1 MRVQA
6 VPVDCRLLFVGFVR
20 IANKGPRRAI
30 PSKTTKIA
38 DSESRAYVTALARGL
53 SVMKAF
59 DDQNARLTLSD
70 VARIVG
76 LPRASARRALLTL
89 RALGYVQSSGRVFSL
104 SPQVLTLAR
113 AYLESSPVPRVAQGF
128 LENVSET
135 LGESCSLSIL
145 HGEEVIYIARSTRK
159 RIGSLHR
166 DVGAHLPAHCTSMG
180 RVLLAAL
187 SDAELDSFIAA
198 AKLHSFTPYTVTD
211 KNELRVIIE
220 KTRRN
225 GYSLV
230 DQELEIDLRSVAV
243 PVHNSAGRV
252 IAAMNVSAQASR
264 TAKKQLVE
272 RSLPALRD
280 AAMKMR
286 PLLIG

>member
-1 MRVQA
+1 
-6 VPVDCRLLFVGFVR
+6 
-20 IANKGPRRAI
+20 
-30 PSKTTKIA
+30 
-38 DSESRAYVTALARGL
+38 
-53 SVMKAF
+53 MKAF
-59 DDQNARLTLSD
+59 DDQHARLTLSD

-89 RALGYVQSSGRVFSL
+89 QSLGYVDSNGRLFGL

-128 LENVSET
+128 LEKISEA

-187 SDAELDSFIAA
+187 PDTELDAFIAG
-198 AKLHSFTPYTVTD
+198 AKLQSFTPYTMTE
-211 KNELRVIIE
+211 KSELHLIIQNV
-220 KTRRN
+220 RLS
-225 GYSLV
+225 GYPLV
-230 DQELEIDLRSVAV
+230 DQELELHLRA
-243 PVHNSAGRV
+243 SA
-252 IAAMNVSAQASR
+252 
-264 TAKKQLVE
+264 
-272 RSLPALRD
+272 
-280 AAMKMR
+280 
-286 PLLIG
+286 

>member
-1 MRVQA
+1 
-6 VPVDCRLLFVGFVR
+6 LFALR
-20 IANKGPRRAI
+20 TLPETSII
-30 PSKTTKIA
+30 PSKRPKTAEAK
-38 DSESRAYVTALARGL
+38 SRAYVTALARGL

-59 DDQNARLTLSD
+59 DEQHASLTLSD

-89 RALGYVQSSGRVFSL
+89 QSLGYVKSNGRMFSL

-113 AYLESSPVPRVAQGF
+113 AYLASSPVPRVAQGF
-128 LENVSET
+128 LENLSEG

-145 HGEEVIYIARSTRK
+145 HGDEVIYIARSTRK

-187 SDAELDSFIAA
+187 PDAQLSAFIAA
-198 AKLHSFTPYTVTD
+198 TKLNSFTPYTTID
-211 KNELRVIIE
+211 KDELRDLIQRV
-220 KTRRN
+220 RRN

-230 DQELEIDLRSVAV
+230 DQELEIELRSIAV
-243 PVHNSAGRV
+243 PVHNAGGRV

-264 TAKKQLVE
+264 TTKKQMVD
-272 RSLPALRD
+272 RFLPALRE

>member
-1 MRVQA
+1 M
-6 VPVDCRLLFVGFVR
+6 
-20 IANKGPRRAI
+20 
-30 PSKTTKIA
+30 
-38 DSESRAYVTALARGL
+38 TALARGL
-53 SVMKAF
+53 SVLKAF
-59 DDQNARLTLSD
+59 DDQHARLTLSD

-89 RALGYVQSSGRVFSL
+89 QSLGYVEGNGRMFTL

-113 AYLESSPVPRVAQGF
+113 AYLASSPVPRVAQGF
-128 LENVSET
+128 LENVSEA

-145 HGEEVIYIARSTRK
+145 HGDEVIYIARSTRK

-187 SDAELDSFIAA
+187 PDADLDGFIAD
-198 AKLHSFTPYTVTD
+198 AKLQSFTPYTVVD
-211 KNELRVIIE
+211 KDELRALIQKV
-220 KTRRN
+220 RRN

-230 DQELEIDLRSVAV
+230 DQELEIELRSIAV
-243 PVHNSAGRV
+243 PIHNAGGRV

-264 TAKKQLVE
+264 TPKKQMVD
-272 RSLPALRD
+272 RFLPALRD

>member
-1 MRVQA
+1 MPCDLFALRTSSQGL
-6 VPVDCRLLFVGFVR
+6 RLDTPE
-20 IANKGPRRAI
+20 KP
-30 PSKTTKIA
+30 PEE
-38 DSESRAYVTALARGL
+38 DSRAYVTALARGL
-53 SVMKAF
+53 AVLKAF
-59 DDQNARLTLSD
+59 DEEHARLTLSD
-70 VARIVG
+70 VARRVD

-89 RALGYVQSSGRVFSL
+89 QALGYVESEGRLFRL

-113 AYLESSPVPRVAQGF
+113 AYLASSPVPRVAQGF

-187 SDAELDSFIAA
+187 PDAELDKFLAEVR
-198 AKLHSFTPYTVTD
+198 LQSFTPYTVTD
-211 KNELRVIIE
+211 KAELRQILE

-230 DQELEIDLRSVAV
+230 DQELEIDLRSIAV
-243 PVHNSAGRV
+243 PVQNATGRV
-252 IAAMNVSAQASR
+252 IAGMNVSAQASR
-264 TAKKQLVE
+264 TPKKQLVE
-272 RSLPALRD
+272 KFLPALRD

-286 PLLIG
+286 PLLIA

>member
-1 MRVQA
+1 MTVSNATPEGKEDAAR
-6 VPVDCRLLFVGFVR
+6 
-20 IANKGPRRAI
+20 
-30 PSKTTKIA
+30 S
-38 DSESRAYVTALARGL
+38 YVTALARGL
-53 SVMKAF
+53 SVLKAF

-70 VARIVG
+70 VARIVD

-89 RALGYVQSSGRVFSL
+89 EALGYVESHGRTFSL

-113 AYLESSPVPRVAQGF
+113 AYLASSPVPRIAQGF

-180 RVLLAAL
+180 RALLAAL
-187 SDAELDSFIAA
+187 PDAELERFLANV
-198 AKLHSFTPYTVTD
+198 KLRSFTPYTVTD
-211 KNELRVIIE
+211 DGDLRAILE
-220 KTRRN
+220 KVRRN

-230 DQELEIDLRSVAV
+230 DQELEVDLRSVAV
-243 PVHNSAGRV
+243 PVQNAGGRV

-264 TAKKQLVE
+264 TPKKQLID
-272 RSLPALRD
+272 RFLPALRE

>member
-1 MRVQA
+1 M
-6 VPVDCRLLFVGFVR
+6 
-20 IANKGPRRAI
+20 
-30 PSKTTKIA
+30 
-38 DSESRAYVTALARGL
+38 TALARGL
-53 SVMKAF
+53 SVLRAF
-59 DDQNARLTLSD
+59 DEQHERLTLSE
-70 VARIVG
+70 VAKIAE

-89 RALGYVQSSGRVFSL
+89 QGLGYVNADGKLFSL

-113 AYLESSPVPRVAQGF
+113 AYLASSPVPRIAQGF
-128 LENVSET
+128 LESVSDA

-145 HGEEVIYIARSTRK
+145 HEDEAIYIARSTRK

-166 DVGAHLPAHCTSMG
+166 DVGARLPAHCTSMG

-187 SDAELDSFIAA
+187 PDSDLEAFLARTRPASYTPHTITRKAELRTS
-198 AKLHSFTPYTVTD
+198 
-211 KNELRVIIE
+211 IE
-220 KTRRN
+220 KVRRN

-243 PVHNSAGRV
+243 PVLNAAGRV

-264 TAKKQLVE
+264 TPKKQLTE
-272 RSLPALRD
+272 LFLPTLRD
-280 AAMKMR
+280 AAIRMR

>member
-1 MRVQA
+1 
-6 VPVDCRLLFVGFVR
+6 VGFVR
-20 IANKGPRRAI
+20 TANICHGPSIILQKNPKGV
-30 PSKTTKIA
+30 
-38 DSESRAYVTALARGL
+38 EGEGRAYVTALARGL

-59 DDQNARLTLSD
+59 DDQHARLTLSD

-76 LPRASARRALLTL
+76 FPRASARRALLTL
-89 RALGYVQSSGRVFSL
+89 QSLGYVESNGRLFSL

-113 AYLESSPVPRVAQGF
+113 AYLASSPVPRVAQGF
-128 LENVSET
+128 LENVSEG

-145 HGEEVIYIARSTRK
+145 HGDEVIYIARSTRK

-187 SDAELDSFIAA
+187 SDTELDAFIAA
-198 AKLHSFTPYTVTD
+198 VRLQSFTPYTTIT
-211 KNELRVIIE
+211 KSELRALIQKV
-220 KTRRN
+220 RRN

-230 DQELEIDLRSVAV
+230 DQELEIELRSISV
-243 PVHNSAGRV
+243 PVHNAGGRV

-264 TAKKQLVE
+264 TTKKQMVD
-272 RSLPALRD
+272 RFLPALRD

>member
-1 MRVQA
+1 
-6 VPVDCRLLFVGFVR
+6 VG
-20 IANKGPRRAI
+20 RAI
-30 PSKTTKIA
+30 TLKKSQKAGEGGK
-38 DSESRAYVTALARGL
+38 RAYVTALARGL

-59 DDQNARLTLSD
+59 DDQHAQLTLSD

-89 RALGYVQSSGRVFSL
+89 QALGYVESNERMFSL

-113 AYLESSPVPRVAQGF
+113 AYLASSPVPRVAQGF
-128 LENVSET
+128 LEKVSEG

-145 HGEEVIYIARSTRK
+145 HGDEVIYIARSTRK

-187 SDAELDSFIAA
+187 PDKELDGLIAN
-198 AKLHSFTPYTVTD
+198 AKLHSFTPYTIVD
-211 KNELRVIIE
+211 ESELRDNIQKV
-220 KTRRN
+220 RRN

-230 DQELEIDLRSVAV
+230 DQELEIELRSIAV
-243 PVHNSAGRV
+243 PIHNAAGRV

-264 TAKKQLVE
+264 TAKKQMVD
-272 RSLPALRD
+272 RFLPALRD

>member
-1 MRVQA
+1 MSAFREISSLCEQCA
-6 VPVDCRLLFVGFVR
+6 V
-20 IANKGPRRAI
+20 GPII
-30 PSKTTKIA
+30 PSKKPKLPK
-38 DSESRAYVTALARGL
+38 DESRSYVTALARGL

-59 DDQNARLTLSD
+59 DDQHARLTLSD
-70 VARIVG
+70 VARIVE

-89 RALGYVQSSGRVFSL
+89 QSLGYVESSGRMFSL

-113 AYLESSPVPRVAQGF
+113 AYLASSPVPRVAQGF
-128 LENVSET
+128 LENVSDS

-145 HGEEVIYIARSTRK
+145 HGDEVIYIARSTRK

-187 SDAELDSFIAA
+187 ADAELDAFIAGA
-198 AKLHSFTPYTVTD
+198 ELQSFTPYTTTD
-211 KNELRVIIE
+211 KSELRGIIQ
-220 KTRRN
+220 KIRRN
-225 GYSLV
+225 SYSRV
-230 DQELEIDLRSVAV
+230 DQELEIELRSIAV
-243 PVHNSAGRV
+243 PIHNAGGRV

-264 TAKKQLVE
+264 TTKKQMMD
-272 RSLPALRD
+272 RFLPSLRD

>member
-1 MRVQA
+1 
-6 VPVDCRLLFVGFVR
+6 
-20 IANKGPRRAI
+20 
-30 PSKTTKIA
+30 
-38 DSESRAYVTALARGL
+38 VTALARGL

-59 DDQNARLTLSD
+59 DEENARLTLSE

-89 RALGYVQSSGRVFSL
+89 EKLGYVESDERVFSL

-113 AYLESSPVPRVAQGF
+113 AYLASSPVPRVAQGF
-128 LENVSET
+128 LENVSEG

-145 HGEEVIYIARSTRK
+145 HGDEVIYIARSTRK

-187 SDAELDSFIAA
+187 PDRELDQF
-198 AKLHSFTPYTVTD
+198 LERVTLESFTPYTVTD
-211 KNELRVIIE
+211 KNEFRAIIE
-220 KTRRN
+220 RVRRN
-225 GYSLV
+225 GYCLV
-230 DQELEIDLRSVAV
+230 DQELEIDLRSIAV
-243 PVHNSAGRV
+243 PVQNASGRV
-252 IAAMNVSAQASR
+252 IAGMNVSAQASR
-264 TAKKQLVE
+264 TRKKQMID
-272 RSLPALRD
+272 RFLPALRE

>member
-1 MRVQA
+1 V
-6 VPVDCRLLFVGFVR
+6 L
-20 IANKGPRRAI
+20 
-30 PSKTTKIA
+30 
-38 DSESRAYVTALARGL
+38 
-53 SVMKAF
+53 KAF

-89 RALGYVQSSGRVFSL
+89 QALGYVESSGREFTL

-113 AYLESSPVPRVAQGF
+113 AYLESSPVTRVAQGF
-128 LENVSET
+128 LEKISDT
-135 LGESCSLSIL
+135 LGQSCSLSIL

-187 SDAELDSFIAA
+187 PDAELAAFIANA
-198 AKLHSFTPYTVTD
+198 RLQSFTPYTVTD
-211 KNELRVIIE
+211 KDELRGILE
-220 KTRRN
+220 KIRRN

-230 DQELEIDLRSVAV
+230 DQELEIDLRAVAV

-264 TAKKQLVE
+264 IAKKQLVE
-272 RSLPALRD
+272 RFLPALRD
-280 AAMKMR
+280 AATKMR
-286 PLLIG
+286 PLLMG

>member
-1 MRVQA
+1 MA
-6 VPVDCRLLFVGFVR
+6 WASSIP
-20 IANKGPRRAI
+20 NKNPKAAGREGR
-30 PSKTTKIA
+30 S
-38 DSESRAYVTALARGL
+38 YVTALARGL

-59 DDQNARLTLSD
+59 DDQHAQLTLSD

-89 RALGYVQSSGRVFSL
+89 QSLGYVESRGRLFSL

-113 AYLESSPVPRVAQGF
+113 AYLASSPVPRVAQGF
-128 LENVSET
+128 LENVSEG

-145 HGEEVIYIARSTRK
+145 HGDEVIYIARSTRK

-166 DVGAHLPAHCTSMG
+166 DVGAHLPSHCTSMG

-187 SDAELDSFIAA
+187 PDTDLDAFIAD
-198 AKLHSFTPYTVTD
+198 AKLQSFTPYTTIG
-211 KNELRVIIE
+211 KSELRALIQKV
-220 KTRRN
+220 RRN

-230 DQELEIDLRSVAV
+230 DQELEIELRSIAV
-243 PVHNSAGRV
+243 PIHNAGGRV

-264 TAKKQLVE
+264 TTKKQMVD
-272 RSLPALRD
+272 RFLPALRD

>member
-1 MRVQA
+1 V
-6 VPVDCRLLFVGFVR
+6 
-20 IANKGPRRAI
+20 NKP
-30 PSKTTKIA
+30 TKPPEE
-38 DSESRAYVTALARGL
+38 DSRSYVTALARGL

-59 DDQNARLTLSD
+59 DEQNAQLTLSD

-89 RALGYVQSSGRVFSL
+89 ESLGYVTANGRLFSL

-113 AYLESSPVPRVAQGF
+113 AYLASSPVPRVAQGF
-128 LENVSET
+128 LENVSES

-145 HGEEVIYIARSTRK
+145 HGDEVIYIARSTRK

-187 SDAELDSFIAA
+187 GNAELDVFLSRVT
-198 AKLHSFTPYTVTD
+198 LNSFTPYTVTD
-211 KNELRVIIE
+211 KNQLREILDKV
-220 KTRRN
+220 RRN

-230 DQELEIDLRSVAV
+230 EQELEIDLRSIAV
-243 PVHNSAGRV
+243 PVHNAGGRV
-252 IAAMNVSAQASR
+252 IAGMNVSAQASR
-264 TAKKQLVE
+264 TPKKQLID
-272 RSLPALRD
+272 RFLPALRD
-280 AAMKMR
+280 AAMKIR

>member
-1 MRVQA
+1 MRAFHEICSHCEQFEA
-6 VPVDCRLLFVGFVR
+6 TT
-20 IANKGPRRAI
+20 I
-30 PSKTTKIA
+30 PDKSQNA
-38 DSESRAYVTALARGL
+38 SGSESRAYVTALARGL

-59 DDQNARLTLSD
+59 DDQHARLTLSD
-70 VARIVG
+70 VAQIVG

-89 RALGYVQSSGRVFSL
+89 QSLGYVESNGRLFSL

-113 AYLESSPVPRVAQGF
+113 AYLASSPLPRVAQGF
-128 LENVSET
+128 LENVSES

-145 HGEEVIYIARSTRK
+145 HDAEVIYVARSTRK

-187 SDAELDSFIAA
+187 PDSELDDFIAA
-198 AKLHSFTPYTVTD
+198 AKLQSFTPFTTID
-211 KNELRVIIE
+211 KPELRALIQKV
-220 KTRRN
+220 RRS

-230 DQELEIDLRSVAV
+230 DQELEIELRSIAI
-243 PVHNSAGRV
+243 PVQNAGGRV

-264 TAKKQLVE
+264 TAKKQMLDLF
-272 RSLPALRD
+272 LPALRD

>member
-1 MRVQA
+1 MESNG
-6 VPVDCRLLFVGFVR
+6 RL
-20 IANKGPRRAI
+20 
-30 PSKTTKIA
+30 
-38 DSESRAYVTALARGL
+38 
-53 SVMKAF
+53 
-59 DDQNARLTLSD
+59 
-70 VARIVG
+70 
-76 LPRASARRALLTL
+76 
-89 RALGYVQSSGRVFSL
+89 FSL

-113 AYLESSPVPRVAQGF
+113 AYLASSPVPRVAQGF
-128 LENVSET
+128 LENVSES

-187 SDAELDSFIAA
+187 PDTDLDAFIAA
-198 AKLHSFTPYTVTD
+198 ATLQSFTPYTTID
-211 KNELRVIIE
+211 KSELRALIQKV
-220 KTRRN
+220 RRS

-230 DQELEIDLRSVAV
+230 DQELEIELRSIAV
-243 PVHNSAGRV
+243 PVQNAGGRV

-264 TAKKQLVE
+264 TGKKQMLDLF
-272 RSLPALRD
+272 LPALRD